1 MEIHPYYLSFQKR
14 IFDLVIS
21 LILLIILLPLFLLI
35 SLLVLITSGW
45 PVFYHQKRLGE
56 NKIVFRIFKFRTMYV
71 GAEKNQWRYR
81 QQNQAPDPMYKNWAD
96 PRFVGIGKWLSRTG
110 LDELPQLINILTGQM
125 SFVGPRPL
133 PVYEAEKLKRDW
145 NFRYQVK
152 PGVFSQW
159 SVNAK
164 RHNSL
169 KEWKKLEKETL
180 EFGGIKYE
188 VNIILKTLRALI

>member
-45 PVFYHQKRLGE
+45 PVFYHQKRLGG

-81 QQNQAPDPMYKNWAD
+81 QQNQAPDPMYKNWQD

-110 LDELPQLINILTGQM
+110 LDELPQLINIIVGNM
-125 SFVGPRPL
+125 SLVGPRPL
-133 PVYEAEKLKRDW
+133 PVYEAEKLNKSWD
-145 NFRYQVK
+145 FRYQVK

>member
-81 QQNQAPDPMYKNWAD
+81 QQNQAPDPMYKNWQD

-110 LDELPQLINILTGQM
+110 
-125 SFVGPRPL
+125 
-133 PVYEAEKLKRDW
+133 
-145 NFRYQVK
+145 
-152 PGVFSQW
+152 
-159 SVNAK
+159 
-164 RHNSL
+164 
-169 KEWKKLEKETL
+169 
-180 EFGGIKYE
+180 
-188 VNIILKTLRALI
+188 

>member
-45 PVFYHQKRLGE
+45 PVFYHQKRLGG

-81 QQNQAPDPMYKNWAD
+81 QQNQAPDPMYKNWQD

-110 LDELPQLINILTGQM
+110 LDELPQLINIIIGNM
-125 SFVGPRPL
+125 SLVGPRPL
-133 PVYEAEKLKRDW
+133 PVYEAEKLNKSWD
-145 NFRYQVK
+145 FRYQVK

>member
-81 QQNQAPDPMYKNWAD
+81 QQNQAPDPMYKNWQD

-110 LDELPQLINILTGQM
+110 LDELPQLINIIIGNM
-125 SFVGPRPL
+125 SLVGPRPL
-133 PVYEAEKLKRDW
+133 PVYEAEKLNKSWD
-145 NFRYQVK
+145 FRYQVK